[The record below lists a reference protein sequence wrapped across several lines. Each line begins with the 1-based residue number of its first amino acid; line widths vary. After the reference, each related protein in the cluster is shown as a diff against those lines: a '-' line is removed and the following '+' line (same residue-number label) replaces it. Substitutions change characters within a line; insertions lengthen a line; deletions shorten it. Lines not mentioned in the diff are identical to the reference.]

1 VLAAKLLVI
10 IPALNEEATVA
21 DVVRSA
27 VDQLGCDVLVVDD
40 GSTDG
45 TSPKA
50 RAAGAHVLHHPFNLG
65 VGAAIRSGLR
75 YAVDNGY
82 DRVVQIDSD
91 GQHLATEAAK
101 LVEHLDAEGID
112 LVVGSRFQAGYET
125 GRLRRASMRL
135 LARSVSNRVGVRL
148 TDVTSGFRAFGP
160 RAVAGFARSYPT
172 PYLSDTVE
180 ALLLAGDWGLQI
192 AELPVVMR
200 ERQGGQR
207 SAGSLRSSF
216 HLLRLTLVL
225 VLHRVRSPINPRG
238 AVDVEA

>member
-1 VLAAKLLVI
+1 VPGTQLLVV

-21 DVVRSA
+21 DVVGSA
-27 VDQLGCDVLVVDD
+27 VDRLGCDVLVVDD
-40 GSTDG
+40 GSTDA

-50 RAAGAHVLHHPFNLG
+50 LAAGAHVLHHPFNLG

-75 YAVDNGY
+75 YAADHGY
-82 DRVVQIDSD
+82 ERVVQIDSD

-101 LVEHLDAEGID
+101 LVAHLDTVD
-112 LVVGSRFQAGYET
+112 LVVGSRFQAGYST

-135 LARSVSNRVGVRL
+135 LARSVSRRVGVRL

-160 RAVAGFARSYPT
+160 RAIAGFARSYPT

-180 ALLLAGDWGLQI
+180 ALLLAGDWGLAI
-192 AELPVVMR
+192 AEVPVVMR
-200 ERQGGQR
+200 ERQGGRR
-207 SAGSLRSSF
+207 SAGSMRASF

-225 VLHRVRSPINPRG
+225 VLHRVRRPIDPRG
-238 AVDVEA
+238 APDVEA